1 MVKARNMVD
10 YRIPYIM
17 LVSKFMEHFGVDLD
31 GKLVETIKPHE
42 VTAATL
48 HNGDHQACRAKEEG
62 KGQHKEEGES
72 SNVSATGQN
81 AHSVCTFNGQS

>member
-48 HNGDHQACRAKEEG
+48 HNGDH
-62 KGQHKEEGES
+62 
-72 SNVSATGQN
+72 
-81 AHSVCTFNGQS
+81 